1 VTDPYEL
8 LAAFARWEEELVAE
22 GRFAELADAGERW
35 HAIVAALPPE
45 PPQAARSQ
53 LEEAERTL
61 ASNVASLEAALD
73 AVRGELA
80 RLAST
85 RQVERSYNGAAGL
98 AGTSA
103 VDVGV

>member
-1 VTDPYEL
+1 VSDAYEL
-8 LAAFARWEEELVAE
+8 LAAFARWEQELVSE
-22 GRFAELADAGERW
+22 GRLADLAAAGARW
-35 HAIVAALPPE
+35 EAIVAALPPE
-45 PPQAARSQ
+45 PPASARPH

-61 ASNVASLEAALD
+61 ASNVARLEAALD

-80 RLAST
+80 RLASS
-85 RQVERSYNGAAGL
+85 RQVGESYNGASGL